1 LEPEKG
7 DIEKVR
13 KFIEENKKEIDVAS
27 KVVSNTI
34 SQIQKRLGK
43 ASLKNI
49 ERIKALEIAC
59 RYVVDPA
66 MEQYQD
72 YTDINPI
79 HCRKKEDQSKQKKAP
94 EYIG

>member
-13 KFIEENKKEIDVAS
+13 QFIAENKKEIDEAS
-27 KVVSNTI
+27 KVVNDTI
-34 SQIQKRLGK
+34 SLIQRKLGK

-66 MEQYQD
+66 MELYQD
-72 YTDINPI
+72 YTDINPV
-79 HCRKKEDQSKQKKAP
+79 HCRKKEDQPKLKKSP

>member
-13 KFIEENKKEIDVAS
+13 KFIAENQKEIDEAS
-27 KVVSNTI
+27 KIVNDTI
-34 SQIQKRLGK
+34 NQIQKKLGK

-66 MEQYQD
+66 MELYQD

-79 HCRKKEDQSKQKKAP
+79 HCRKKDEPQKSRKTP

>member
-1 LEPEKG
+1 MEPDKG

-13 KFIEENKKEIDVAS
+13 QFIAENKKEIDEAS
-27 KVVSNTI
+27 KIVNDTI
-34 SQIQKRLGK
+34 SQIQKKLGK
-43 ASLKNI
+43 ASLKDI

-66 MEQYQD
+66 MELYQD

-79 HCRKKEDQSKQKKAP
+79 HCGKKDDQPKQKKTP